1 MAASRT
7 RTRTRIRA
15 RSAAPAGAA
24 LLALLAGTAGCGS
37 PVPQP
42 QPGPGPSRAG
52 VQRILDRRAD
62 ALLHRDEAGFLAD
75 TAPGSGFRTRELQV
89 FRNLAGVPLG
99 AWTYEVERLGPGP
112 RPTARVLFGYRLKG
126 YDRTSLTSE
135 GDMTL
140 GWRDGR
146 WYVTDERYPAREL
159 WDQGP
164 VRVVRGAHS
173 LVLGTTDRAALR
185 GYAAIADRAVP
196 AVRSVWADG
205 AGRPAPAIPAW
216 TGTVVVEVPSSIGRM
231 AELLASTPGAYQN
244 IAAVTTG
251 ESGDSVDVPV
261 DRVIVNPAAF
271 ADLSAFGRQVV
282 ITHETTHVA
291 TGVATTVATPLWLSE
306 GFADWVSYRT
316 AGRTPRQIA
325 PELARDVAA
334 GRIPASLPADEDFA
348 TTRSGLPQAYEGA
361 WLACRMIAD
370 RWGTDALVRLYRAAG
385 AEGTTPDR
393 ALRAT
398 LGVGLNDFT
407 ARWRDYVQREL
418 R

>member
-7 RTRTRIRA
+7 RTRTRA
-15 RSAAPAGAA
+15 RSAAPAGAV
-24 LLALLAGTAGCGS
+24 LLALLAGAAGCGS
-37 PVPQP
+37 PAPQS
-42 QPGPGPSRAG
+42 GPGPSRAV

-75 TAPGSGFRTRELQV
+75 AAPGSGFRTHERQV
-89 FRNLAGVPLG
+89 FRNLAGVPLSD
-99 AWTYEVERLGPGP
+99 WTYQVESLGPGP
-112 RPTARVLFGYRLKG
+112 HPTARVLFGYRLKG

-135 GDMTL
+135 GDTTL
-140 GWRDGR
+140 GRRDGR

-173 LVLGTTDRAALR
+173 LVLGTTGRAVLR
-185 GYAAIADRAVP
+185 GYATIADRAIP
-196 AVRSVWADG
+196 AVRSVWPDG
-205 AGRPAPAIPAW
+205 AGRPAPATPAW
-216 TGTVVVEVPSSIGRM
+216 TGTVVVEVPSSIGGM

-244 IAAVTTG
+244 IAAVTSG
-251 ESGDSVDVPV
+251 ESGESGAFPV

-291 TGVATTVATPLWLSE
+291 TGAATTATTPLWLSE
-306 GFADWVSYRT
+306 GFADWTSYRT

-334 GRIPASLPADEDFA
+334 GRIPASLPADDNFDSA
-348 TTRSGLPQAYEGA
+348 RSGLPQAYEGA
-361 WLACRMIAD
+361 WLACRLIAD

-393 ALRAT
+393 ALRAA
-398 LGVGLNDFT
+398 LGIGLDDFT
-407 ARWRDYVQREL
+407 ALWRDYVQREL